1 MIRNNEPYLI
11 EYNVRM
17 GDPECQVIL
26 PRLKTDLAKIL
37 LNAVSNSLSKIKIKW
52 INKKSMT
59 IVLCSNGYPGKY
71 KKNININN
79 LDKIKLKNEE
89 IIFYAGTKFM
99 NGKLV
104 SDGGRVLNITSIG
117 LNFLSIRKN
126 NFNIKKSNGKWILS
140 KISVG
145 G

>member
-37 LNAVSNSLSKIKIKW
+37 LSAVSNSLSKIKIKW

-71 KKNININN
+71 KKI
-79 LDKIKLKNEE
+79 
-89 IIFYAGTKFM
+89 
-99 NGKLV
+99 
-104 SDGGRVLNITSIG
+104 
-117 LNFLSIRKN
+117 
-126 NFNIKKSNGKWILS
+126 
-140 KISVG
+140 
-145 G
+145 